1 MAQQREQAAF
11 VAMFG
16 EVKSVVGE
24 LAAIVAAAAV
34 VYYYMVLGT
43 TVAKKQTAVVHNLRT
58 VVGSILADH
67 LDKEEPGILAWE
79 SGPKMDS
86 FSYTDQA
93 SPAFSATCTTALQL
107 PSP

>member
-1 MAQQREQAAF
+1 M
-11 VAMFG
+11 
-16 EVKSVVGE
+16 VGE
-24 LAAIVAAAAV
+24 LAAIVAATAV
-34 VYYYMVLGT
+34 AYYYMVLGT
-43 TVAKKQTAVVHNLRT
+43 TVAKEQTVVVHNLRT

-79 SGPKMDS
+79 SGPRMDS

-107 PSP
+107 LSP